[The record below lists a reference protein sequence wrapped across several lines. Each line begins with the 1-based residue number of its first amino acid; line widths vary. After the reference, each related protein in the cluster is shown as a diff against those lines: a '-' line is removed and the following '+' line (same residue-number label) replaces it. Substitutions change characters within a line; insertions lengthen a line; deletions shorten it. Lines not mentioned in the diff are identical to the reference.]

1 MQRTQVYL
9 RDEQDAGL
17 KRLAQRT
24 GRGQSALIREA
35 IDLLLRREAAE
46 DWREAFRGARG
57 MWAGRDDLDAEM
69 AQVRASVRARFPVE
83 LIPE

>member
-9 RDEQDAGL
+9 RDEQNAGL

-35 IDLLLRREAAE
+35 IDLLLRREVAE
-46 DWREAFRGARG
+46 DWREAFRGASG
-57 MWAGRDDLDAEM
+57 MWAGRDLDAEM
-69 AQVRASVRARFPVE
+69 AQVRTSVYARFPVE
-83 LIPE
+83 LTPE